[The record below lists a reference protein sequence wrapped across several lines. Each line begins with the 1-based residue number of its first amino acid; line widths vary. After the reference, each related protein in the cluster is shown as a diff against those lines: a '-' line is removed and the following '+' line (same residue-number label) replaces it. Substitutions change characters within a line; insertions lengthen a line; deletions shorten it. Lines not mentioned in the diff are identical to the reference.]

1 MIAWNI
7 TNEFSQGEIGLILF
21 SMISGL
27 LGFTIIIS
35 VDSRPIP
42 LAIAIIL
49 LMILIPGIL
58 GYTNQSFGVAIVS
71 SAIPVCLVLW
81 APFTEVPISTSKI
94 WIHASVWIFGFGV
107 VLPFATISYMAG
119 LSFYDRSALRDK
131 SRYLIIRVSFT
142 ALLFL
147 TIMAAYLQGIFASG
161 RVD

>member
-42 LAIAIIL
+42 LAIAIIV
-49 LMILIPGIL
+49 LMILIPGML

-71 SAIPVCLVLW
+71 SAIPVCLFLW
-81 APFTEVPISTSKI
+81 APFTEVPISTSRI
-94 WIHASVWIFGFGV
+94 WIHASVWIVGFGA

-119 LSFYDRSALRDK
+119 LSLYDRSALRDK

>member
-1 MIAWNI
+1 MIPWNI
-7 TNEFSQGEIGLILF
+7 TYEFSQSEKVLILF
-21 SMISGL
+21 SMISGI
-27 LGFTIIIS
+27 LGFIIEIS
-35 VDSRPIP
+35 VSYTPIP

-49 LMILIPGIL
+49 LMILIPGVL

-71 SAIPVCLVLW
+71 SAIPFCLVLW
-81 APFTEVPISTSKI
+81 APFTEVPISTSRI
-94 WIHASVWIFGFGV
+94 WIHASVWIVGFGA

-119 LSFYDRSALRDK
+119 LSLYDRSALRDK

>member
-1 MIAWNI
+1 MIPWNNANVFI
-7 TNEFSQGEIGLILF
+7 QSEKVLILF
-21 SMISGL
+21 SIIYGI
-27 LGFTIIIS
+27 LGFTIAIS
-35 VDSRPIP
+35 GGYTPIP

-49 LMILIPGIL
+49 LMILTPCML
-58 GYTNQSFGVAIVS
+58 GYTNQSFGAAIVS
-71 SAIPVCLVLW
+71 SAIPVCLLLW
-81 APFTEVPISTSKI
+81 APYARFPISTSNLRTHVSI
-94 WIHASVWIFGFGV
+94 FTFGFGV
-107 VLPFATISYMAG
+107 VLPFATISYIAG